1 MSLERANTY
10 AFRLLAS
17 ALFGL
22 AGFVITMTGIIGGI
36 WDGEW
41 DRLIFFGIGL
51 STVASELDPQL
62 RAPWQFR
69 AVGASVTTIGLWPW
83 PI

>member
-1 MSLERANTY
+1 MSPERSNTY

-17 ALFGL
+17 GSFALV
-22 AGFVITMTGIIGGI
+22 GFVITMIGIIGGI
-36 WDGEW
+36 WAAEW

-62 RAPWQFR
+62 RVPWQFR
-69 AVGASVTTIGLWPW
+69 TVGAGVAAAGLWPW
-83 PI
+83 PL

>member
-1 MSLERANTY
+1 MPPERSNTY

-36 WDGEW
+36 WAAEW
-41 DRLIFFGIGL
+41 DRLIPFGIGL

-62 RAPWQFR
+62 RVPWQFR
-69 AVGASVTTIGLWPW
+69 ALGAGVAAAGLWPW